1 MNAERGMMER
11 NGFRIGTLFG
21 IDIRIDWS
29 WLLIFALVTGNL
41 GSAFA
46 AMHSGWPL
54 LLRWIVALAAALLFF
69 GSVLAHELAHSLVAK
84 AQGTPVSNIT
94 LFLFGGVANIQEE
107 PDSPVKEFSMA
118 ILGPVT
124 SLLIGGILLLTA
136 NLAAGT
142 MGVSMADPME
152 MLGGLGPMVTLMLW
166 LGSINVFL
174 GLFNMIPGFP
184 LDGGRVIRSIFWA
197 LTDDL
202 RRATTWAMWIGQGVA
217 WLMITAGVFAIFG
230 VDVPFVGEGF
240 LNGLWLAFIG
250 WFLSNAGFR
259 SYQRVVIQDI
269 LGGVPVSRMMR
280 RNPPIVSPDISV
292 EAFVYDRIMQLD
304 DYGFPVVDDGQLV
317 GIVTLDD
324 VRAVP
329 RSRWAA
335 RSVRD
340 IMTKAEDLILAT
352 PDEDAAEALHKLASS
367 EVRQLPVVTG
377 RELVG
382 LLRRPDIVR
391 WLEVTGEM
399 EGRLGLG
406 GSV

>member
-1 MNAERGMMER
+1 MER
-11 NGFRIGTLFG
+11 NGLRIGTLFG
-21 IDIRIDWS
+21 IDIRVDWS

-46 AMHSGWPL
+46 AMHPGWPL
-54 LLRWIVALAAALLFF
+54 TLRWIIAIVAALLFF

-84 AQGTPVSNIT
+84 AQGTPVNSIT

-107 PDSPVKEFSMA
+107 PDSPVKEFFMA

-124 SLLIGGILLLTA
+124 SLTIGGVLLLLA
-136 NLAAGT
+136 NLSAGT
-142 MGVSMADPME
+142 MVASVSDPMAMIE
-152 MLGGLGPMVTLMLW
+152 GLGPVVTLMLW

-174 GLFNMIPGFP
+174 GLFNMIPGVP
-184 LDGGRVIRSIFWA
+184 LDGGRVTRSIFWA
-197 LTDDL
+197 LTGDL

-217 WLMITAGVFAIFG
+217 WLMITAGIFAIFG
-230 VDVPFVGEGF
+230 VEVPIVGRGL

-259 SYQRVVIQDI
+259 SYQHVVVQDI
-269 LGGVPVSRMMR
+269 LGGIPVSRMMR
-280 RNPPIVSPDISV
+280 RNPPIVSPAISV
-292 EAFVYDRIMQLD
+292 EAFVYDRVMQFD
-304 DYGFPVVDDGQLV
+304 DYGFPVVDNGQLV

-335 RSVRD
+335 LSVRD
-340 IMTKAEDLILAT
+340 IMTKAEDLIVVA

-367 EVRQLPVVTG
+367 EVRQLPVVEEG
-377 RELVG
+377 ELVG
-382 LLRRPDIVR
+382 LLRRRDIVR

-399 EGRLGLG
+399 ESPLGLG
-406 GSV
+406 GT